1 MHKIFPQ
8 PRKAQWV
15 EEGEKC
21 TKYFLNLEKLNELK
35 KEKNAQNIS
44 STSKK
49 RNERTPQSANLK
61 NKQGAMLSPLQKSY
75 PRDGIL
81 LSRIIYC

>member
-49 RNERTPQSANLK
+49 LNGLK
-61 NKQGAMLSPLQKSY
+61 KEKNAQNISSTSKSSM
-75 PRDGIL
+75 G
-81 LSRIIYC
+81 